1 MPLNRGNEARVY
13 GQKSSHC
20 ISKCLWETRIDPKNQ
35 DKVRGYQKAY
45 KVREL
50 ARRAK
55 MSAYKRAQEDLPKL
69 LKTLRRKDDRRRLL
83 NWAIEQLEG

>member
-1 MPLNRGNEARVY
+1 
-13 GQKSSHC
+13 
-20 ISKCLWETRIDPKNQ
+20 
-35 DKVRGYQKAY
+35 
-45 KVREL
+45 
-50 ARRAK
+50 